1 MRITNLRCWRVRAN
15 FGKSIVFAW
24 ILVTFTLFPLKQLE
38 RMLTETLFPPY
49 VTAAIVSVGGLLK
62 QKTFFFRRGT
72 DKENLQLLFIHH
84 CCCAIFYTPVIRARS
99 ICIPLSDHRVF
110 NYLLSSNSLYRVLYL
125 LCVTPHKLQ
134 RAPLHVASCPAVLAS
149 RCVVAPL
156 IIPITLLPPSKR
168 GQHWHGGDINTVIK
182 AF

>member
-1 MRITNLRCWRVRAN
+1 M
-15 FGKSIVFAW
+15 
-24 ILVTFTLFPLKQLE
+24 TFTLFPLKQLE
-38 RMLTETLFPPY
+38 RMLTEMLFPSY

-72 DKENLQLLFIHH
+72 DIENLRLLFIHH
-84 CCCAIFYTPVIRARS
+84 CRCAMSYAPAIRARS
-99 ICIPLSDHRVF
+99 ICIPLSDRRVF

-134 RAPLHVASCPAVLAS
+134 RAPLHVASCPAVPAS
-149 RCVVAPL
+149 RWVAAPL

-168 GQHWHGGDINTVIK
+168 GQR
-182 AF
+182 